1 MKSVKYKMTKN
12 KIIAKITRTV
22 AAIKEDIKM
31 ITEMSIMKNM
41 IRKAHEVARELA
53 KDRNTR
59 RNDIITIIRVI
70 RVEMRAK
77 VANNV
82 NIDRN
87 IIKKNQKRI
96 TKTKIRDI
104 TKETLLRVNSSNEF
118 ATRTKTPVANSS
130 RVKSSPRDKKKWR
143 RKRA

>member
-130 RVKSSPRDKKKWR
+130 RVKSSPRDKKNWR

>member
-41 IRKAHEVARELA
+41 IRKAHEVARELV

-59 RNDIITIIRVI
+59 RNDIITNI
-70 RVEMRAK
+70 RVEMRTK